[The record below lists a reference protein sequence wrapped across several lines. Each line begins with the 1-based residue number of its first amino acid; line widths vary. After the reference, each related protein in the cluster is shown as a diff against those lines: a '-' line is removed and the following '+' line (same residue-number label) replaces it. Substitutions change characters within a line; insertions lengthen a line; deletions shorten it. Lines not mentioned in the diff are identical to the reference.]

1 MSEMT
6 CADLVSIMREC
17 AGESEMLAGEADIL
31 DVTFEELGYD
41 SLAMLETA
49 GQIQRRFQVA
59 LDDDTVVEAK
69 TPRLFLE
76 MVNGKLV
83 ATG

>member
-1 MSEMT
+1 MSEIS
-6 CADLVSIMREC
+6 CADLVEIMREC
-17 AGESEMLAGEADIL
+17 AGESDVLAQQADIL

-83 ATG
+83 STG